1 MSDLQLLVGSV
12 EFGNYISVFKFVIFA
27 ALFFGFIPVVNWIHD
42 DSNELGLG
50 SDSWTG
56 LVLGALAVASVL
68 FMFIPFF
75 IAAVLIFIIILV
87 AISLIYVKHR
97 NSRVME
103 FDKVLT
109 AEHIKT
115 LLSKKNQEKEDKAFT
130 FITANK
136 NEVPVPEPKTPEFH
150 GYRAA
155 YEILDNALKK
165 RATKISLTPSGEQYN
180 LNFTIDEV
188 DTPQPSVDKE
198 RAEYFVNFIKSA
210 ADLNLEDKRKPQ
222 KGKFKIKAS
231 GEKFDW
237 QVTTAGSSSG
247 QQAALKDVTE
257 YEIKKAS
264 ELGFSDEQLEKLKTL
279 QEKSNGVFLVT
290 GPAKSGVTTTVYGL
304 LREHDAF
311 LNSIDSLERKP
322 IGDIPNVNQ
331 FKYSMSDTGTTTY
344 AKKLR
349 SIIRMGPDITAVMDC
364 KDAETAQLTCQA
376 AAKSMLLYLNFE
388 SSSIAKGIAQWL
400 KFVGDKNQAIDN
412 LIGISNQ
419 RLIRNLCEEC
429 KQGYSPNR
437 ELLRK
442 FNLPPEKAKVLYKPG
457 KVIYDK
463 RDREMTCPH
472 CQGSGFYGVE
482 ALFELLVLDDK
493 TKQTLKKVKKVKD
506 INNVL
511 RSSNVVALQQ
521 QALRKVLR
529 GETSINEMIR
539 VIQNK
544 KEHGS

>member
-1 MSDLQLLVGSV
+1 
-12 EFGNYISVFKFVIFA
+12 
-27 ALFFGFIPVVNWIHD
+27 
-42 DSNELGLG
+42 
-50 SDSWTG
+50 
-56 LVLGALAVASVL
+56 
-68 FMFIPFF
+68 
-75 IAAVLIFIIILV
+75 
-87 AISLIYVKHR
+87 
-97 NSRVME
+97 
-103 FDKVLT
+103 
-109 AEHIKT
+109 
-115 LLSKKNQEKEDKAFT
+115 
-130 FITANK
+130 
-136 NEVPVPEPKTPEFH
+136 
-150 GYRAA
+150 
-155 YEILDNALKK
+155 
-165 RATKISLTPSGEQYN
+165 
-180 LNFTIDEV
+180 
-188 DTPQPSVDKE
+188 
-198 RAEYFVNFIKSA
+198 
-210 ADLNLEDKRKPQ
+210 
-222 KGKFKIKAS
+222 
-231 GEKFDW
+231 
-237 QVTTAGSSSG
+237 
-247 QQAALKDVTE
+247 
-257 YEIKKAS
+257 
-264 ELGFSDEQLEKLKTL
+264 
-279 QEKSNGVFLVT
+279 
-290 GPAKSGVTTTVYGL
+290 
-304 LREHDAF
+304 
-311 LNSIDSLERKP
+311 
-322 IGDIPNVNQ
+322 
-331 FKYSMSDTGTTTY
+331 
-344 AKKLR
+344 
-349 SIIRMGPDITAVMDC
+349 MGPDITAVMDC